1 LIFDIDHGT
10 IARKE
15 GRQGMPNRTAST
27 VVIIGLLAS
36 SIVACA
42 GPSAEPTAT
51 PTAPTATPVHTPTPV
66 PPSPTPEAKGAN
78 YSSTSLALSLW
89 YPETWI
95 SDEASDMVGFA
106 TSTALMSGQ
115 DWETGAAFVVIVSE
129 PRRGEPV
136 ENIIQQLLDESA
148 LDKLRTT
155 ELKPISIGDESG
167 LIMDLEATPM
177 DTTQELRGFV
187 AGVEHNRLTYVAM
200 GIAAKT
206 DWSEFGDTLDSMLR
220 SIRFTEPEGTFA
232 SEDLALKIW
241 YPEDWIVEEG
251 RVQVLFATSP
261 DLIENGEL
269 QSGAAFMV
277 RGSSMPDVLLVE
289 WFEEEL
295 EALTFDA
302 GGLTSDV
309 APRTVG
315 GREGL
320 IIDLEGVPSG
330 TDSPA
335 AGFVAGVAFEGRAY
349 IFLAVAADDEW
360 PDYSSTL
367 EKMLDSVEF
376 ME

>member
-1 LIFDIDHGT
+1 MNAKNMRTQTYT
-10 IARKE
+10 IVA
-15 GRQGMPNRTAST
+15 TTFLVS
-27 VVIIGLLAS
+27 V
-36 SIVACA
+36 SILACA
-42 GPSAEPTAT
+42 GPSVEPTAT
-51 PTAPTATPVHTPTPV
+51 LPPPTATLSPTPTRV
-66 PPSPTPEAKGAN
+66 PPSPTPGVKEPN

-95 SDEASDMVGFA
+95 TDEARDMVGFA

-115 DWETGAAFVVIVSE
+115 DWGTGAAFVVMVSE
-129 PRRGEPV
+129 PRREESV
-136 ENIIQQLLDESA
+136 EDVIQQLLDESA

-155 ELKPISIGDESG
+155 ELKPISIGDDSG
-167 LIMDLEATPM
+167 SIMDLETTPM

-187 AGVEHNRLTYVAM
+187 AGVEHNRLTYVVM
-200 GIAAKT
+200 GMSAKR
-206 DWSEFGDTLDSMLR
+206 DWPEFRETLHSMLR
-220 SIRFTEPEGTFA
+220 SIRFTEPQGTFT
-232 SEDLALKIW
+232 SQDLGLKIW
-241 YPEDWIVEEG
+241 YPEDWIVEED
-251 RVQVLFATSP
+251 RDQVLFATSA
-261 DLIENGEL
+261 DLIETGDL

-309 APRTVG
+309 APRSVAEQ
-315 GREGL
+315 RGL
-320 IIDLEGVPSG
+320 IIGLEGVPSG
-330 TDSPA
+330 TETPV

-360 PDYSSTL
+360 PSYSSTL
-367 EKMLDSVEF
+367 EKMLDSVKF